1 MYSRADFILDGEG
14 KAWCLEVNSLPG
26 MTPGSLIPKAAKAV
40 GIDYPTLCEEIVQQ
54 SYHLKRRG

>member
-1 MYSRADFILDGEG
+1 VAFLSGIT
-14 KAWCLEVNSLPG
+14 EVNSLPG